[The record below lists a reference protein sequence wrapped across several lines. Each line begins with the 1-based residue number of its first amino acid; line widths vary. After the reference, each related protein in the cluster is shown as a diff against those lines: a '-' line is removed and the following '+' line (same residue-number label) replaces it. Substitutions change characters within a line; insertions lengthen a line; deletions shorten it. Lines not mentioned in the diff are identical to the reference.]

1 MKTFFAFVLKETRH
15 ILRDYRTIMVLFLMP
30 VAQIL
35 IFGFVVTTEV
45 QNARIGIWDQAKD
58 NASLQLVQKIESSG
72 YFRVE
77 KHFRNRREIDA
88 AFNGREVA
96 LALVIESGFGSEMQQ
111 PDGASVQ
118 LLADASDANTAQIL
132 VNYSTAV
139 IRDFE
144 QQQRPYADQLSL
156 PKVEVRMLYNP
167 YLKGVYM
174 TIPGTM
180 AMVLILISA
189 MMTSISITREKEM
202 GSMEV
207 LLISPLQPYQII
219 LGKVVPY
226 VALSM
231 INAITI
237 VAMGLFVFQMPVVG
251 SWFWLFVI
259 NLLYILLSLALGI
272 FISTLARNQ
281 MVAMFTSMFGLLLPT
296 ILLSGF
302 IFPIEN
308 MPMVLQVLSQLI
320 PPRYYVQAIKTV
332 MIQGG
337 GLAYMWQELLVMGG
351 FLVLFLGLS
360 VWKFQ
365 VRLLGQ

>member
-1 MKTFFAFVLKETRH
+1 MRILWAFIKKESRH

-45 QNARIGIWDQAKD
+45 QNACIGIWDQAKD
-58 NASLQLVQKIESSG
+58 NASLQLVQKLESSG

-77 KHFRNRREIDA
+77 RYFRNRQEIDA
-88 AFNGREVA
+88 AFSGGDIA
-96 LALVIESGFGSEMQQ
+96 LAMVIEPDFGSKLMQT
-111 PDGASVQ
+111 GGTSIQ

-144 QQQRPYADQLSL
+144 QEQSRLS
-156 PKVEVRMLYNP
+156 PREMPPQVTVRMLYNP

-189 MMTSISITREKEM
+189 MMTSISITREKEK

-219 LGKVVPY
+219 LGKVAPY
-226 VALSM
+226 VVLSM

-237 VAMGLFVFQMPVVG
+237 VAMGVFVFNMPVVG

-281 MVAMFTSMFGLLLPT
+281 MVAMFASIFGLLLPT

-308 MPMVLQVLSQLI
+308 MPVVLQTLSRLI
-320 PPRYYVQAIKTV
+320 PPRYYVQAVKTV

-337 GLAYMWQELLVMGG
+337 GLAYMWQEMLVMSG
-351 FLVLFLGLS
+351 FLTLFLALS
-360 VWKFQ
+360 IWKFK
-365 VRLLGQ
+365 VRLEA

>member
-1 MKTFFAFVLKETRH
+1 MKTFIAFVLKESRH

-45 QNARIGIWDQAKD
+45 QNARIGIWNQAKD
-58 NASLQLVQKIESSG
+58 NASLQLVQKLESSG
-72 YFRVE
+72 YFKVVQY
-77 KHFRNRREIDA
+77 FGNRQEIDA
-88 AFNGREVA
+88 AFNGRDIA
-96 LALVIESGFGSEMQQ
+96 LALVIGPGFGDQMLQ
-111 PDGASVQ
+111 PDGAAVQ

-139 IRDFE
+139 IRNFE
-144 QQQRPYADQLSL
+144 QQQRLLTKQPAL
-156 PKVEVRMLYNP
+156 PQVDVRMLYNP

-189 MMTSISITREKEM
+189 MMTSISITREKEK

-226 VALSM
+226 VVLSM
-231 INAITI
+231 INAVTI
-237 VAMGLFVFQMPVVG
+237 VAMGVFVFNMPVVG
-251 SWFWLFVI
+251 SWVWLFVI

-281 MVAMFTSMFGLLLPT
+281 MVAMFASMFGLLLPT
-296 ILLSGF
+296 IMLSGF

-308 MPMVLQVLSQLI
+308 MPMALQVLSHLI
-320 PPRYYVQAIKTV
+320 PPRYYVQAVKIV

-337 GLAYMWQELLVMGG
+337 GLANMWQELLIMGG
-351 FLVLFLGLS
+351 FLTLFLGLS
-360 VWKFQ
+360 VWKFK
-365 VRLLGQ
+365 VRMD